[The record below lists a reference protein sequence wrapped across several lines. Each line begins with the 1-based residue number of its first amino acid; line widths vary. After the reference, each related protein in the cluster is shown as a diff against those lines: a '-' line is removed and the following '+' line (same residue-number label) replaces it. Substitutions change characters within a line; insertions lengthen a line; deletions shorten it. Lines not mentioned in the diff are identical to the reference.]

1 MSNISISLEP
11 ARFYNLRPFRR
22 YSERASFVLS
32 ICLNSV
38 LATLL
43 VREKNEVMRPY
54 SRVLLLNCAFDY
66 LYTVVCMVAE
76 MVGHM

>member
-1 MSNISISLEP
+1 MSNISVSVEH
-11 ARFYNLRPFRR
+11 ARFYNLRAFRT

-32 ICLNSV
+32 VCLNSV

-43 VREKNEVMRPY
+43 VREKNDIMRPY

-76 MVGHM
+76 MVSPV